1 VKLGCLGYPVT
12 DDYPLFDSSPHY
24 LGCDAVTLRK
34 ESRGDGLIFAKE
46 AKQNVLWGDY
56 G

>member
-12 DDYPLFDSSPHY
+12 DDYPLFDGPPHY

-34 ESRGDGLIFAKE
+34 ESGGDGLIFAEE
-46 AKQNVLWGDY
+46 AKQYVLRGDH